1 MKRLALAAICALGF
15 AGPVVAQ
22 DGEPIG
28 PTFNSR
34 GECESFLARENN
46 AARAEG
52 SGGRTPSEQNR
63 FTRENYSCE
72 PVGDGKYRI
81 FRKTEGSS

>member
-1 MKRLALAAICALGF
+1 MRKILIAAVCAATFSMPGLAQTGD
-15 AGPVVAQ
+15 PV
-22 DGEPIG
+22 G

-63 FTRENYSCE
+63 FTRENFECK
-72 PVGDGKYRI
+72 PIAGGKFQV
-81 FRKTEGSS
+81 FRKNAA